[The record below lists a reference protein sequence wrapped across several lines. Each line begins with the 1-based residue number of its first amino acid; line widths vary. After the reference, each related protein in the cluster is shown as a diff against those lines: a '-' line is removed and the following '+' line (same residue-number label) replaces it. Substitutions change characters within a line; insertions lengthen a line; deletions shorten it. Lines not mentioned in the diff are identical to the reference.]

1 MHSPKPI
8 KPAILSDMDN
18 NGHLA
23 PILLIVFGLL
33 SIYIG
38 FKIAHFILKTVLHLI
53 GLTLLGSAVWW
64 FFFRK

>member
-1 MHSPKPI
+1 
-8 KPAILSDMDN
+8 MDN